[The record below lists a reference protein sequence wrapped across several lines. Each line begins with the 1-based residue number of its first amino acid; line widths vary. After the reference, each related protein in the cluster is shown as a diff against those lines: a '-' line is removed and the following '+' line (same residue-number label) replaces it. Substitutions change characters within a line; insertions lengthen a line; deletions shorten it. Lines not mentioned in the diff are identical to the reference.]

1 MNHIETEKE
10 QKWEGMKLEFES
22 HSYNEGF
29 ARVVVA
35 AFMARMDPTVEEV
48 DDVKTAISE
57 AVTNAIIHGYQNGE
71 GIVVIQAK
79 RRERTI
85 QVSIHDDGV
94 GIKNIT
100 QAMEPLYSG
109 LKGGERSGMGVSF
122 MEAFMDE
129 VNVESE
135 LGKGTTVTMTKH
147 LGHTI
152 YK

>member
-1 MNHIETEKE
+1 MSNIEAKE
-10 QKWEGMKLEFES
+10 DKKWETMKLEFES

-57 AVTNAIIHGYQNGE
+57 AVTNAIIHGYRNGE
-71 GIVVIQAK
+71 GIVCIRAK
-79 RRERTI
+79 RRERVM
-85 QVSIHDDGV
+85 QVSVHDDGV
-94 GIKNIT
+94 GIENIE

-109 LKGGERSGMGVSF
+109 VEGGERSGMGFSF

-129 VNVESE
+129 VNVDSE
-135 LGKGTTVTMTKH
+135 VGKGTTVTMTKQ

-152 YK
+152 YE